1 MKFTSTV
8 IPDILLV
15 EPHAYQDERGFFM
28 ETFRSDE
35 FKSAGINV
43 DFVQDNHSKSK
54 FHSLRGL
61 HYQIR
66 NSQAKLVRVVKGEI
80 FDVAVDLR
88 RNSRTFGEWV
98 GSHLSAENKLQMW
111 IPEGFAHGFY
121 VLSDWAE
128 VLYKASD
135 YYSPQ
140 WERTLIWND
149 PQVKI
154 DWPLRKVTDP
164 IVSKKD
170 AQGSTLNTADLF
182 E

>member
-98 GSHLSAENKLQMW
+98 GAHLSAENKLQMW

-128 VLYKASD
+128 VLYRRATTTH
-135 YYSPQ
+135 PNGNA
-140 WERTLIWND
+140 L
-149 PQVKI
+149 
-154 DWPLRKVTDP
+154 
-164 IVSKKD
+164 
-170 AQGSTLNTADLF
+170 
-182 E
+182 